1 MEQNPHLTERE
12 RQELAELER
21 IFAGA
26 GEPKR
31 KSKEKSEVPERHDP
45 KH

>member
-1 MEQNPHLTERE
+1 MERNPHLTERE

-26 GEPKR
+26 GKQDGNPQKNGQ
-31 KSKEKSEVPERHDP
+31 VPEGRDP
-45 KH
+45 KN